1 MASPLSLEN
10 RLILAC
16 ARTATDVD
24 LIQDLVDRGPDW
36 ELVLQRAAR
45 WRLAPLV
52 YVNVRQAVPFSQVPE
67 PVTSQLRSY
76 CHRAT
81 IRSVAWRK
89 LLRAALQRLSAAD
102 VPVIVLKGAALSALV
117 YPSPALRPMG
127 DIDLLVRRR
136 DLGRADELVRGLTEV
151 PGLTSQSSLLDVR
164 AHIFSPDHSAP
175 KLPSAARIPT
185 EDFWERALPA
195 EIESVATLVF
205 SNEDLLLHL
214 ALHLVYGA
222 GFAGRVT
229 TLCDIGATCQRLA
242 EAIDWS
248 RFVTLAERYSI
259 GKELYHALHLGR
271 ELIGARVPATA
282 FTELRATFGQLLLE
296 HQLIAATTRRAI
308 LSDDQVT
315 GPLSTAARLA
325 THIVATDRARD
336 GITMISRAVG
346 HACQVRLQRLV
357 TRPDRGRQIRGTRAP
372 TSATAIVLPIHRPS
386 LEADVIEDV
395 DRSVELLRHGDW
407 HLIAPRSMDTS
418 FYETRYGKPIIRVP
432 DDCLASVQNYSRL
445 LLTDEFYAAFAQYE
459 YMLVVQDDVFVV
471 RDDLPHWLS
480 RRLDYIGAPWPRG
493 HEFALSMS
501 HRPGIRGQKLRV
513 YVGNGGFS
521 LRRIAACRQLL
532 AEFAEE
538 VAGLRENEFSED
550 TFFGLFGQ
558 VSERF
563 VLPSLREAAGFA
575 WEAYLPHMYALCQG
589 QLPMAIHGHRRFDP
603 EFFDDIILPAALSR
617 R

>member
-1 MASPLSLEN
+1 MP
-10 RLILAC
+10 
-16 ARTATDVD
+16 
-24 LIQDLVDRGPDW
+24 
-36 ELVLQRAAR
+36 
-45 WRLAPLV
+45 
-52 YVNVRQAVPFSQVPE
+52 
-67 PVTSQLRSY
+67 
-76 CHRAT
+76 
-81 IRSVAWRK
+81 
-89 LLRAALQRLSAAD
+89 
-102 VPVIVLKGAALSALV
+102 
-117 YPSPALRPMG
+117 
-127 DIDLLVRRR
+127 
-136 DLGRADELVRGLTEV
+136 
-151 PGLTSQSSLLDVR
+151 
-164 AHIFSPDHSAP
+164 
-175 KLPSAARIPT
+175 
-185 EDFWERALPA
+185 
-195 EIESVATLVF
+195 TLVF

-214 ALHLVYGA
+214 ALHLIYA
-222 GFAGRVT
+222 GGCAGHAR
-229 TLCDIGATCQRLA
+229 TLCDIGATCHRLA

-248 RFVTLAERYSI
+248 RFVTLAEGYSI
-259 GKELYHALHLGR
+259 GKELYHALHLAR
-271 ELIGARVPATA
+271 ELVGARVPATA
-282 FTELRATFGQLLLE
+282 FTELMATFGQLPLE
-296 HQLIAATTRRAI
+296 HRLIAAITRRAI

-315 GPLSTAARLA
+315 GPVATAARLA
-325 THIVATDRARD
+325 THVVAAGRTSEGLTMVSRD
-336 GITMISRAVG
+336 LRRS
-346 HACQVRLQRLV
+346 CQVRLQRLI
-357 TRPDRGRQIRGTRAP
+357 TRPDRGRQIRGTKVP

-395 DRSVELLRHGDW
+395 DRSVALLRHGDW

-432 DDCLASVQNYSRL
+432 DDCLASVRNYSSL
-445 LLTDEFYAAFAQYE
+445 LLTDEFYAAFARYE

-501 HRPGIRGQKLRV
+501 DRPGIRGQKLRI

-538 VAGLRENEFSED
+538 VARLRENGFSED

-575 WEAYLPHMYALCQG
+575 WEAYLPRMYALCQG

-603 EFFDDIILPAALSR
+603 EFFDDVILPAALSR